1 MEKHQ
6 YICPK
11 CGCQQYESDRL
22 QATGGNFAKIFDI
35 QNKKFVTISCCN
47 CGYTELYRQT
57 GSEGCLS
64 VPGKSGVVT
73 RPDHVKVKAFDCEMN
88 EFELVGE
95 GLLARAICHE
105 CDHLSGDLFVDK
117 VEGELTDVDQEE
129 DETEEGDE

>member
-22 QATGGNFAKIFDI
+22 QATGGNFAKMFDI

-57 GSEGCLS
+57 G
-64 VPGKSGVVT
+64 
-73 RPDHVKVKAFDCEMN
+73 
-88 EFELVGE
+88 GE
-95 GLLARAICHE
+95 GWDLLGF
-105 CDHLSGDLFVDK
+105 LSGPLNPRAFHPPACRALQQPGIAPVRFQPM
-117 VEGELTDVDQEE
+117 LSI
-129 DETEEGDE
+129 